1 MHPVLHDCR
10 ATFALPSPERPNS
23 LCARFKRTRRMRFFP
38 QSAHLDAAATERGM
52 RMLMRDTIFF
62 QMMTVLTSGVILTD
76 FARGLAPESD
86 TLIGLLAAT
95 PPLCLMLQVPTIA
108 LVERLRNRRAITVIA
123 ATTGRLAWFA
133 PPFIA
138 MMKDKTAAATLLVA
152 TQFWYHGGT
161 YIAGCA
167 ISSWIRDLV
176 PEHRISAYFGK
187 RLATSTTA
195 SALTLLAVWLLLP
208 DKSAAPEARVNAL
221 SACFV
226 FGGVFGLISSSF
238 IARAPEPEPPR
249 GAHTPLLALLREPL
263 ADAGYRRFLMFNAV
277 WFAIY
282 GMTWQFFPKVLLAR
296 FGMSLPEVTALT
308 MGGLLLNALFF
319 RLWGRVAQKRDDRAL
334 LTGALPL
341 YLLGLAL
348 WPAAELAPANFA
360 APIAVGAFILCGVA
374 FAGMQL
380 GVVNSGLKFA
390 PRGKAAAYIACN
402 ALVMGAAS
410 AVSPALGGVLADLL
424 DGKGR
429 FAGMPHVNLPV
440 SGLTVVFI
448 IAILLGFHA
457 IRRLELVPAARAH
470 DRRDIY
476 GDVFTEAVAV
486 ATAAGGMFAPR
497 RLSALPFIGRDKDAS
512 KDNDGNR

>member
-1 MHPVLHDCR
+1 
-10 ATFALPSPERPNS
+10 
-23 LCARFKRTRRMRFFP
+23 MRFFP
-38 QSAHLDAAATERGM
+38 RSADLDSAETERGM
-52 RMLMRDTIFF
+52 RVLMKDTICF

-95 PPLCLMLQVPTIA
+95 PPLCQLLQVPTIA
-108 LVERLRNRRAITVIA
+108 LVERLRNRRAITVVA
-123 ATTGRLAWFA
+123 ATAGRLSWFA
-133 PPFIA
+133 LPFIA
-138 MMKDKTAAATLLVA
+138 MMEDKASAATLLVLS
-152 TQFWYHGGT
+152 QFWYHGGT

-167 ISSWIRDLV
+167 ISSWLRDLV

-187 RLATSTTA
+187 RLAVATTA

-208 DKSAAPEARVNAL
+208 DKSASPETRVNAL
-221 SACFV
+221 SLCFV
-226 FGGVFGLISSSF
+226 FGGIFGLMSSFF
-238 IARAPEPEPPR
+238 IARAPEPEPPE
-249 GAHTPLLALLREPL
+249 APHTPLLALLREPL
-263 ADAGYRRFLMFNAV
+263 ADAGFRRFLMFNAV
-277 WFAIY
+277 WFGVY

-296 FGMSLPEVTALT
+296 FALSLPAVTGLT

-319 RLWGRVAQKRDDRAL
+319 RLWARIAEKRDDRAL

-348 WPAAELAPANFA
+348 WPAAELAPANLG
-360 APIAVGAFILCGVA
+360 APIAGGAFLLCGIS

-402 ALVMGAAS
+402 SLVMGTAS
-410 AVSPALGGVLADLL
+410 ALSPALGGVLADLL

-429 FAGMPHVNLPV
+429 FAGVTHAGLPV
-440 SGLTVVFI
+440 SGLTLVFI
-448 IAILLGFHA
+448 IAILLGFYA
-457 IRRLELVPAARAH
+457 IRRLELVPAAGTH
-470 DRRDIY
+470 DRRAIY

-486 ATAAGGMFAPR
+486 AASAGGMFAPR
-497 RLSALPFIGRDKDAS
+497 RLSALPFVGRERKDT
-512 KDNDGNR
+512 KTGGRP

>member
-1 MHPVLHDCR
+1 
-10 ATFALPSPERPNS
+10 
-23 LCARFKRTRRMRFFP
+23 MRFFP
-38 QSAHLDAAATERGM
+38 QSAHLDSAATERGM
-52 RMLMRDTIFF
+52 RMLMTDTIFF

-86 TLIGLLAAT
+86 TLIGILAAT
-95 PPLCLMLQVPTIA
+95 PPLCQLLQVPTIA

-133 PPFIA
+133 LPLIA
-138 MMKDKTAAATLLVA
+138 MMKDKPAAATLLVM

-187 RLATSTTA
+187 RLATATTA
-195 SALTLLAVWLLLP
+195 SAVTLLAVWLLLP
-208 DKSAAPEARVNAL
+208 DKSAAPAARINAL
-221 SACFV
+221 SVCFIL
-226 FGGVFGLISSSF
+226 GGVFGMLSSFF

-249 GAHTPLLALLREPL
+249 AAHTPLLALLREPL
-263 ADAGYRRFLMFNAV
+263 ADAGFRRFLAFNAV
-277 WFAIY
+277 WFGTY
-282 GMTWQFFPKVLLAR
+282 GMTWQFFPKMLLAR
-296 FGMSLPEVTALT
+296 FGMSLSAVTALT

-319 RLWGRVAQKRDDRAL
+319 RLWGRVAEKRDDRAL

-348 WPAAELAPANFA
+348 WPAAELAPVSYG
-360 APIAVGAFILCGVA
+360 APIAIGAFLLCGVA
-374 FAGMQL
+374 FSGMQL

-410 AVSPALGGVLADLL
+410 ALSPALGGVLADLL

-429 FAGMPHVNLPV
+429 FAGMTHFDLPV

-448 IAILLGFHA
+448 IAILLGFYA
-457 IRRLELVPAARAH
+457 IRRLERVPSTGSH
-470 DRRDIY
+470 DRRAIY

-486 ATAAGGMFAPR
+486 ASAAGGMFAPR
-497 RLSALPFIGRDKDAS
+497 RLSALPFIRAEKETKDEDKPGA
-512 KDNDGNR
+512 

>member
-1 MHPVLHDCR
+1 
-10 ATFALPSPERPNS
+10 
-23 LCARFKRTRRMRFFP
+23 MRFFP
-38 QSAHLDAAATERGM
+38 QSPRLDTAATERGM
-52 RMLMRDTIFF
+52 RILMMDTICF

-95 PPLCLMLQVPTIA
+95 PPLCQLLQVPTIA
-108 LVERLRNRRAITVIA
+108 LVERLRNRRAITVITATA
-123 ATTGRLAWFA
+123 ARLSWFA
-133 PPFIA
+133 LPFIA
-138 MMKDKTAAATLLVA
+138 MMKDRTQAATLLVA

-167 ISSWIRDLV
+167 ISSWLRDLV

-187 RLATSTTA
+187 RLAVATTA

-208 DKSAAPEARVNAL
+208 SRSVSSETRVNIL
-221 SACFV
+221 SGCFV
-226 FGGVFGLISSSF
+226 FGGIFGMLSSFF

-249 GAHTPLLALLREPL
+249 SPHTPLLALLREPL
-263 ADAGYRRFLMFNAV
+263 ADAGFRRFLMFNAV
-277 WFAIY
+277 WFGVY
-282 GMTWQFFPKVLLAR
+282 GMTWQFFPKMLLAR
-296 FGMSLPEVTALT
+296 FAMSLPSVTALT

-319 RLWGRVAQKRDDRAL
+319 RLWARIAEKRDDRAL

-341 YLLGLAL
+341 YLVGLTL
-348 WPAAELAPANFA
+348 WPAAELAPARLG
-360 APIAVGAFILCGVA
+360 APLAIGAFILCGVA

-380 GVVNSGLKFA
+380 GVVNTGLKFA

-410 AVSPALGGVLADLL
+410 ALSPALGGVLADLL

-429 FAGMPHVNLPV
+429 FAGVTHMNLPV

-448 IAILLGFHA
+448 IAILIGVYA
-457 IRRLELVPAARAH
+457 IRRLELVPSSGAHERRA
-470 DRRDIY
+470 IY
-476 GDVFTEAVAV
+476 RDVFTEAVAV
-486 ATAAGGMFAPR
+486 AAAAGGMFAPR
-497 RLSALPFIGRDKDAS
+497 RLSALPFVGRENVTPKDA
-512 KDNDGNR
+512 DGRP